1 MLRRR
6 GLFSKIVGSSRT
18 LKKSRAS
25 RARGP
30 PSWRACLIVVTPQTW
45 YKHIQDL
52 RSKCQLST
60 TEVGGLKE
68 RSLSRVVQPVPRRDT
83 CTPKG
88 CLTCTAGRQDTLRN
102 ASPIPDTVRQERRK
116 RKAKRRTLPPLS
128 VSGRSRTYTRAR
140 RTSRPYGDVFP
151 SGNTS
156 PFRE

>member
-52 RSKCQLST
+52 RSKCQLPT

-68 RSLSRVVQPVPRRDT
+68 RSLSRVVQSQPGYRAT
-83 CTPKG
+83 CA
-88 CLTCTAGRQDTLRN
+88 AGRQDTLRN